1 MSRLQQLSKYWSDSC
16 QAINFQYLSETFNT
30 LSKSRTF
37 PVSLQVQTKEKRSA
51 RKRLPFAVVVPTVIR
66 VTWSL
71 GSFLDPPSQLVG
83 PEQWCILIAG
93 HVLGTGHPPCWAK
106 GQNLGHTLGITT
118 HLNLGASDHHGHP
131 PGSDLGSKWA
141 GHSFWAGHCGWCR

>member
-1 MSRLQQLSKYWSDSC
+1 LSDC
-16 QAINFQYLSETFNT
+16 QSQTIINFQFQLCSVVFYSLSQSIGHF
-30 LSKSRTF
+30 LSVLK
-37 PVSLQVQTKEKRSA
+37 VQTKVKRSA

-71 GSFLDPPSQLVG
+71 GSLLDPPSQLVG
-83 PEQWCILIAG
+83 PDQWCILIAG

-141 GHSFWAGHCGWCR
+141 GHSFWAGHCG